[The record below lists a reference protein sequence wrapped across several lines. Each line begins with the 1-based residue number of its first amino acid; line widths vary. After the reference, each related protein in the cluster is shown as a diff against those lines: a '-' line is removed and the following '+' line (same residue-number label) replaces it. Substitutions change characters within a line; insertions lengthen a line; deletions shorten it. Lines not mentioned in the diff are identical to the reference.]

1 MEEYDAL
8 EIDAEAESSGNDMEI
23 SESFTDTVSGND
35 VETDTG
41 MDGQEEAPLEN
52 NEQTGQD
59 ELLESL
65 NALVEV
71 LTLNEEDAEI
81 EEGTE
86 AETEPL
92 PSETE
97 TATLELLE
105 KIYAEIA
112 TGKTADGL
120 YYEAWAE
127 SRTEMQAAAEKAETI
142 GIYLTAVQ
150 IGVLFLCAV
159 IAGIQVAKTIW
170 GCFK

>member
-1 MEEYDAL
+1 MEEYNAI
-8 EIDAEAESSGNDMEI
+8 ENDI

-35 VETDTG
+35 AGTDTG
-41 MDGQEEAPLEN
+41 TDGQEEAPLEN

-71 LTLNEEDAEI
+71 LTPSEE
-81 EEGTE
+81 E
-86 AETEPL
+86 AEPEDGMEPQAEVL

-105 KIYAEIA
+105 KIYAETV

-120 YYEAWAE
+120 YYEACAE
-127 SRTEMQAAAEKAETI
+127 SWTEMQAAAEKAETI

-170 GCFK
+170 GRFK

>member
-1 MEEYDAL
+1 MEEYNAI
-8 EIDAEAESSGNDMEI
+8 EIDAEAESSENEI

-35 VETDTG
+35 AGTDIG
-41 MDGQEEAPLEN
+41 MNGQEENQPEN

-71 LTLNEEDAEI
+71 LTPSEE
-81 EEGTE
+81 E
-86 AETEPL
+86 AETEDGTEPQAEVL

-97 TATLELLE
+97 TAALDLLE
-105 KIYAEIA
+105 KIYAETA

-127 SRTEMQAAAEKAETI
+127 SRTEMQAAVEKAETI

-170 GCFK
+170 GRFK